1 MREAM
6 AKAVVGDDV
15 YAEDPTINQ
24 LQELAAG
31 MVGMEEGL
39 LVPSGTMGNLV
50 CLLAHCQRGDEI
62 LVGKKSHIFLFEGGG
77 VSAFGGIHSR
87 QLAENSDGSLPLDEA
102 LDSIRMDDD
111 HEPITRLIAVENTHN
126 YLGGVYQTPQTL
138 AGMSE
143 LAHANNLAFHMD
155 GARLFNSAVAQ
166 NIPVREL
173 TKHVDSVT
181 FCLSKGLAAPVGS
194 VVCGTRAF
202 IKKARRARKH
212 LGGGMR
218 QAGIIAAAGI
228 VSLEKMVGRLTDDHI
243 RAKKLAAGLSGL
255 PGIKLNPEVPP
266 TNMVYFDLL
275 DSNPLTIN
283 QVEQGLKDRGI
294 LGGSMSPT
302 RFRMVTHCEVNDADI
317 ELTISAMKEILR

>member
-1 MREAM
+1 
-6 AKAVVGDDV
+6 
-15 YAEDPTINQ
+15 
-24 LQELAAG
+24 
-31 MVGMEEGL
+31 
-39 LVPSGTMGNLV
+39 
-50 CLLAHCQRGDEI
+50 
-62 LVGKKSHIFLFEGGG
+62 
-77 VSAFGGIHSR
+77 
-87 QLAENSDGSLPLDEA
+87 
-102 LDSIRMDDD
+102 
-111 HEPITRLIAVENTHN
+111 
-126 YLGGVYQTPQTL
+126 
-138 AGMSE
+138 
-143 LAHANNLAFHMD
+143 
-155 GARLFNSAVAQ
+155 
-166 NIPVREL
+166 
-173 TKHVDSVT
+173 
-181 FCLSKGLAAPVGS
+181 
-194 VVCGTRAF
+194 
-202 IKKARRARKH
+202 
-212 LGGGMR
+212 MR